1 MYKRVGT
8 AEVGVNFDKY
18 YTSDSVVCKCLRHLD
33 MASYDLVI
41 EPSAGDGAF
50 YRSINHKNKIGLD
63 IVPEHK
69 EIIKQDWFRYDVS
82 SEYSNVLVVG
92 NPPFGKFN
100 KLSSAF
106 IERAFSFESVRTVG
120 FILPNV
126 YKKYTRQR
134 IIPNNWRIKSIVDIG
149 DNAFIFENEIRHIP
163 CSFFIFDKSRGRDLR
178 DNPDRY
184 KDKVDFTFGSKEYFD
199 LFLFGAAPKRIITN
213 PEPNNR
219 GHFIKS
225 KIAVDKLKQ
234 RFLDI
239 DWRGLS
245 SASGGVYW
253 LTQGEI
259 VKHYYDA
266 YCV

>member
-1 MYKRVGT
+1 MYKIET
-8 AEVGVNFDKY
+8 EVKLGVNFDKY
-18 YTSDSVVCKCLRHLD
+18 YTNNRVVKDCLKHLD
-33 MASYDLVI
+33 MAAYDFVI

-50 YRSINHKNKIGLD
+50 YRDINHKNKVGLD

-69 EIIKQDWFRYDVS
+69 EVIKQDWFKYNINGD
-82 SEYSNVLVVG
+82 YSNVLVVG
-92 NPPFGKFN
+92 NPPFGKSN

-106 IERAFSFESVRTVG
+106 LERAFCFGNVKTVG

-134 IIPNNWRIKSIVDIG
+134 IIPNNWRIKKIADIG
-149 DNAFIFENEIRHIP
+149 DNAFIFENEVRHIP
-163 CSFFIFDKSRGRDLR
+163 CSFFIFDKSRGKDLR
-178 DNPDRY
+178 DNPHMY
-184 KDKVDFTFGSKEYFD
+184 KDKVPFTFGSKEYFD
-199 LFLFGAAPKRIITN
+199 LFLFGAAPKRIITK
-213 PEPNNR
+213 PKPNNR

-225 KIAVDKLKQ
+225 EIGVEKLKK

-239 DWRGLS
+239 DWQGLS

-259 VKHYYDA
+259 IKHYYDT